1 MIPLRDDNPTSTP
14 PIVTITFIA
23 ANVLIFLY
31 QLSLGEEGYKL
42 FALTYGAIPYEL
54 MNSINLPL
62 TPYVPNTV
70 TVLSSIFLHGGLFH
84 LGGNMLYLWIF
95 GNNIEDS
102 MGHIRF
108 IIFYLICGIVAV
120 FAHTFVN
127 INSKLPMIGASGAI
141 SGILGAYLLLFPRAR
156 VVTLVP
162 IGFFIQIIRIPAVIV
177 IGFWIVIQFLSGAM
191 SIGAKG
197 GGVAYFAHI
206 GGFISGIILVGLFK
220 KKGVRLFGRRR
231 EVQDAEME

>member
-1 MIPLRDDNPTSTP
+1 M
-14 PIVTITFIA
+14 
-23 ANVLIFLY
+23 
-31 QLSLGEEGYKL
+31 
-42 FALTYGAIPYEL
+42 
-54 MNSINLPL
+54 
-62 TPYVPNTV
+62 
-70 TVLSSIFLHGGLFH
+70 
-84 LGGNMLYLWIF
+84 
-95 GNNIEDS
+95 
-102 MGHIRF
+102 
-108 IIFYLICGIVAV
+108 
-120 FAHTFVN
+120 
-127 INSKLPMIGASGAI
+127 
-141 SGILGAYLLLFPRAR
+141 
-156 VVTLVP
+156 TLVP

>member
-1 MIPLRDDNPTSTP
+1 GD
-14 PIVTITFIA
+14 
-23 ANVLIFLY
+23 
-31 QLSLGEEGYKL
+31 
-42 FALTYGAIPYEL
+42 
-54 MNSINLPL
+54 
-62 TPYVPNTV
+62 
-70 TVLSSIFLHGGLFH
+70 LFH

-127 INSKLPMIGASGAI
+127 IDSKLPMIGASGAI

-177 IGFWIVIQFLSGAM
+177 IGFWIVIQFLSGAVT
-191 SIGAKG
+191 IGAKG

-231 EVQDAEME
+231 EARDAEME